1 MMTVLAEPGP
11 RLRNCTQEVA
21 PALAV
26 DFDDFYRSEY
36 SGALQFAYV
45 LTGRMAVAEEL
56 VQDAFLAAYGR
67 WDQVDSYADPGAWI
81 RGVVANASNSWWR
94 RCATE
99 LRLLTRLH
107 GERAPVV
114 ELPSR
119 DEEVFDAVRR
129 LPARQREVIALTVLE
144 DRSVAETAEI
154 LMCGEETVRTHLRRG
169 RRALAAMLRVQEGEQ

>member
-1 MMTVLAEPGP
+1 MMTVLAEPAP

-67 WDQVDSYADPGAWI
+67 WDQVASYTDPGAWI
-81 RGVVANASNSWWR
+81 RGALANAAIR
-94 RCATE
+94 GAQGATGCVPG
-99 LRLLTRLH
+99 RLH
-107 GERAPVV
+107 EACAGRRAPQRTRN
-114 ELPSR
+114 SR
-119 DEEVFDAVRR
+119 RSAS
-129 LPARQREVIALTVLE
+129 PGASTQVIAS
-144 DRSVAETAEI
+144 RCSRTARRGDGRDPHV
-154 LMCGEETVRTHLRRG
+154 GEETVRTHLRRG
-169 RRALAAMLRVQEGEQ
+169 RRALAAMLRVQDDEQ